1 MVNAVERLV
10 AGHQS
15 FRSRYYS
22 HRPERMRELAAEGQH
37 PEVMLIACV
46 DSRVDPALVLDTEPG
61 ELFIVRNVAN
71 LVPPYGP
78 DQGLH
83 GTSAALE
90 YGVRDL
96 KVKNIIVLGHSGCG
110 GIEALR
116 EAMAGG
122 PQKREFMAHWMDIVA
137 DACACMQGAGV
148 PSSSEVEREA
158 LQISLRNLNGFPWVA
173 AGIEAGTL
181 DVRGWWVDLQNGQ
194 LCEIEPETG
203 VLRDVVTGEEV
214 VDGAL

>member
-37 PEVMLIACV
+37 PEVMLIACA

-83 GTSAALE
+83 GTSDIQKLII
-90 YGVRDL
+90 GRD
-96 KVKNIIVLGHSGCG
+96 I
-110 GIEALR
+110 
-116 EAMAGG
+116 
-122 PQKREFMAHWMDIVA
+122 
-137 DACACMQGAGV
+137 
-148 PSSSEVEREA
+148 
-158 LQISLRNLNGFPWVA
+158 A
-173 AGIEAGTL
+173 AGS
-181 DVRGWWVDLQNGQ
+181 
-194 LCEIEPETG
+194 
-203 VLRDVVTGEEV
+203 
-214 VDGAL
+214 